1 MGLFFGPYEWP
12 KINGAHWG
20 YNPVLVGGW
29 TNPFETWKWSSNWII
44 IPKIGVKLPKQSL
57 GNHHLVDT
65 VDARIPAPVDME
77 NIPLFTGFY
86 TSKRWLLGIS
96 SINRMFSFLEVF
108 IFHLLVTPM
117 ETTPGSVLPEVL
129 WFAPPSGGNPPAPG
143 RVKRWCRWCLRM
155 TAGS

>member
-1 MGLFFGPYEWP
+1 MVEPIHLKHENDRQIG
-12 KINGAHWG
+12 
-20 YNPVLVGGW
+20 
-29 TNPFETWKWSSNWII
+29 SSS
-44 IPKIGVKLPKQSL
+44 PKIGVKLPKQSL

-77 NIPLFTGFY
+77 NIPLFTGFF

-129 WFAPPSGGNPPAPG
+129 
-143 RVKRWCRWCLRM
+143 
-155 TAGS
+155 

>member
-1 MGLFFGPYEWP
+1 MVEPIHLKHENDRQIG
-12 KINGAHWG
+12 
-20 YNPVLVGGW
+20 
-29 TNPFETWKWSSNWII
+29 SSP
-44 IPKIGVKLPKQSL
+44 PKIGVKLPKQSL

-129 WFAPPSGGNPPAPG
+129 
-143 RVKRWCRWCLRM
+143 
-155 TAGS
+155 